1 MQELISEPITP
12 HPGTSDT
19 SRMGRGEPG
28 LPSGFVWRE
37 TSRDVLEEL
46 EAWKES
52 SREGARAGGELYLR
66 RHCFRLRMS
75 DGMIWTVYCTRQAPR
90 SGDPKK
96 RWFLYTIET
105 NETNETTR
113 NPKRDSGLGLG
124 MRDRNPQS

>member
-1 MQELISEPITP
+1 MPELISEPITP

-28 LPSGFVWRE
+28 LPSGFVWRG
-37 TSRDVLEEL
+37 TSYEVLEEL

-52 SREGARAGGELYLR
+52 SREGARTGGQLYLR

-75 DGMIWTVYCTRQAPR
+75 DDTIWTVYCTRQTPR

-105 NETNETTR
+105 TR
-113 NPKRDSGLGLG
+113 
-124 MRDRNPQS
+124 QSEVLPG

>member
-1 MQELISEPITP
+1 MPELISEPITP

-19 SRMGRGEPG
+19 LRMGRGEPG
-28 LPSGFVWRE
+28 LPSGFTWRG
-37 TSRDVLEEL
+37 TSLDVVQEL

-52 SREGARAGGELYLR
+52 SPEGARTGGQLYLR

-75 DGMIWTVYCTRQAPR
+75 DDTIWTVYCTRQTPR

-105 NETNETTR
+105 MEMPKAFTDTGVETGKQT
-113 NPKRDSGLGLG
+113 P
-124 MRDRNPQS
+124 